1 MQKRNVLLEG
11 SAKEHVLDALEL
23 GETSNFVQ
31 LGVVDNSQITR
42 DGGEVRERDVGEL
55 GIVDEGDGT
64 TVLGGTDA
72 GKVGSL
78 VGLEVRVGLKSDT
91 VLNLLEG
98 GRAEALDAGNLD
110 LVGRLEL
117 SEVDLHVVAVLGE
130 NERVGDVDQVG
141 VELGESLVTV
151 NGQALDGSEVE
162 TTNVAEES
170 IGNVDGACLADT
182 RRGELQGR
190 ELTQTSERELV
201 QLGQLRQA
209 NAGEQAGVLDLE
221 VAANGGE
228 RGGGDAKQAG
238 SAVDNEVLLENLG
251 AVDLKV
257 ALQRRG
263 DGDNGIDGITVECGV
278 QSINS
283 DVRGAV
289 TAGGD

>member
-1 MQKRNVLLEG
+1 MLVKDDIYGLQKRNVLLEG

-117 SEVDLHVVAVLGE
+117 SEVDLHIVAVLGE
-130 NERVGDVDQVG
+130 NERVGDVDEVG
-141 VELGESLVTV
+141 VELGESLVAV

-162 TTNVAEES
+162 TTNVAEEG
-170 IGNVDGACLADT
+170 IGNVDGAGLADT
-182 RRGELQGR
+182 RRRELQSR
-190 ELTQTSERELV
+190 ELAQASEVELV
-201 QLGQLRQA
+201 QLGELRQA
-209 NAGEQAGVLDLE
+209 DAGE
-221 VAANGGE
+221 
-228 RGGGDAKQAG
+228 
-238 SAVDNEVLLENLG
+238 
-251 AVDLKV
+251 
-257 ALQRRG
+257 
-263 DGDNGIDGITVECGV
+263 
-278 QSINS
+278 
-283 DVRGAV
+283 
-289 TAGGD
+289 